1 MALVDPAYFGFQKD
15 SQMPAARAQT
25 AMRLQK

>member
-1 MALVDPAYFGFQKD
+1 MSIIDPAYFGFQKD
-15 SQMPAARAQT
+15 SQMPASRAQT